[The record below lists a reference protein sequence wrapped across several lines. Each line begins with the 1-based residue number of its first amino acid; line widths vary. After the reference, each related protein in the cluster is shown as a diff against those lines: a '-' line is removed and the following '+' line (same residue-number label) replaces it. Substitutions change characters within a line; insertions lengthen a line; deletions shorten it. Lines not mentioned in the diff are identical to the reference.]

1 MPRQSSIGLSSHTEE
16 VTSDQKSPPK
26 GRPSLQGD
34 KGAYRQTQ
42 GQPSS
47 QLNACWRRRQ
57 GRPVAVECPPFPVC
71 VAHPAYYP
79 KFMDAWARPGWDGD
93 VSEPPYDDY
102 DMQRAD
108 RNEACVIQDEVE
120 ERQQQ
125 EEDGRE
131 AGDSVVRIELEAV
144 SAPAPAIPLPGPAPA
159 PVGSL
164 GLPSGPSRSMDE
176 AGPRTGPEVSQIQ
189 GSPPLCPFERPGA
202 AGSARPESHRA
213 ALRRSRVFQPGCT
226 KIPLLV
232 GGVTVSLLISHHQYP
247 VRDAA
252 VALAGSSPRRRGLV
266 LPTPDHITREMLT
279 QYKATTMRLVE
290 LDMEHRLC
298 DVDVV
303 KCHVLGDAETA
314 ESRTHRGR
322 QIGAAAHDVRA
333 RLVYLDRELGKRSY
347 TSGSQGLGLVAALS
361 LVPLGLAS
369 EGLMWSGARASILQC
384 PAVLICILVFFPS
397 SIPSLGRPSALVR
410 FPCQTRPKLV
420 PFHPDFSC
428 LSEPPSSVAA
438 RAHNLKAGAIG
449 TAEEAGRPRPALRD
463 ARGPRLGDGGLV
475 WRVAWVE
482 AQVIRNVARRVP
494 AYISTDARAVQVQ
507 DDQSGKY
514 YKRHDLKGC
523 YPGRTALTTRGE
535 KAMLDVVL
543 GYAFY
548 RCCRRCCWTVL
559 RCYVTRGYAV
569 GSRVRDKNEGNVT
582 ATWWK
587 RRVDWTKES

>member
-1 MPRQSSIGLSSHTEE
+1 IVILSHISKHQLTNMSVNYHLQEVHQRLSISNMGQKYINVICPRVYKAIRAHIDKLRASPVHSSTLAGVVDEGGQLRLNVPCFLSVSWML
-16 VTSDQKSPPK
+16 
-26 GRPSLQGD
+26 G
-34 KGAYRQTQ
+34 
-42 GQPSS
+42 
-47 QLNACWRRRQ
+47 
-57 GRPVAVECPPFPVC
+57 
-71 VAHPAYYP
+71 
-79 KFMDAWARPGWDGD
+79 PGWDGD
-93 VSEPPYDDY
+93 VSEPPYDNY

-176 AGPRTGPEVSQIQ
+176 AGPRTGPEVSPIQ
-189 GSPPLCPFERPGA
+189 GSPPLCPFQRPGA

-232 GGVTVSLLISHHQYP
+232 GGVTVPLLISHHQYP

-266 LPTPDHITREMLT
+266 LSTPDHITREMLT

-290 LDMEHRLC
+290 LDMERRLC
-298 DVDVV
+298 DVEVA

-333 RLVYLDRELGKRSY
+333 RLVYLDRELGKGSY

-369 EGLMWSGARASILQC
+369 EGLMWSGAR
-384 PAVLICILVFFPS
+384 
-397 SIPSLGRPSALVR
+397 
-410 FPCQTRPKLV
+410 
-420 PFHPDFSC
+420 
-428 LSEPPSSVAA
+428 
-438 RAHNLKAGAIG
+438 
-449 TAEEAGRPRPALRD
+449 
-463 ARGPRLGDGGLV
+463 
-475 WRVAWVE
+475 
-482 AQVIRNVARRVP
+482 
-494 AYISTDARAVQVQ
+494 
-507 DDQSGKY
+507 
-514 YKRHDLKGC
+514 
-523 YPGRTALTTRGE
+523 
-535 KAMLDVVL
+535 
-543 GYAFY
+543 
-548 RCCRRCCWTVL
+548 
-559 RCYVTRGYAV
+559 
-569 GSRVRDKNEGNVT
+569 
-582 ATWWK
+582 
-587 RRVDWTKES
+587 